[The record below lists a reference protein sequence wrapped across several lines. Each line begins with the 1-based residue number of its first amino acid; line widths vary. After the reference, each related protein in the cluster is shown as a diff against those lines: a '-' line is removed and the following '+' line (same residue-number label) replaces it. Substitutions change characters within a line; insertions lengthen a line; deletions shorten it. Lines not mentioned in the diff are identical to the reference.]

1 MSTLQEKFTQAPE
14 IRPSGFPRNLA
25 IIRPVAWVI
34 ALVALAGIEYLLWG
48 VGFPH
53 DRNASSWPLA
63 GRLALSCGAGLVVLA
78 DILLIG
84 FVYADAKRRGMRHVM
99 WTLLAIFIPDAIGII
114 LYFSAPRTA
123 AFALSR
129 AAATWHEGAFPFVR
143 AAARTCST
151 RATRATGKSSRGGR
165 TARTAARPCN
175 RNRAPRRKTT
185 GA

>member
-1 MSTLQEKFTQAPE
+1 MSTLQERFTQAPE
-14 IRPSGFPRNLA
+14 NQPSGFPRNLA

-34 ALVALAGIEYLLWG
+34 ALAALAGIEYLLWG

-84 FVYADAKRRGMRHVM
+84 YVYADAKRRGMRHVM

-114 LYFSAPRTA
+114 LYFLLREPLPSPCPRCGHLARGSFSFCPRCGSDLLHTCHACHRKIEPGWTNCAHCGAPVQSQPRTA
-123 AFALSR
+123 A
-129 AAATWHEGAFPFVR
+129 
-143 AAARTCST
+143 
-151 RATRATGKSSRGGR
+151 
-165 TARTAARPCN
+165 
-175 RNRAPRRKTT
+175 
-185 GA
+185 